1 MTNVRRTFLATASA
15 VALLAAGTQAA
26 IAQDTAAPAP
36 ADEQAQDSGPVEKV
50 TVTGSRIKRP
60 TYTSS
65 LPTATIDSKTLEQ
78 RQNINVLDALTE
90 VRNTNAGAT
99 PTGAQAGFG
108 AGSQFVSLFG
118 LGTNRTLTLVNGRRF
133 VGGNQATIFGPTNAT
148 FSGSA
153 AQGLQVDLNAIPTAM
168 IERIEIV
175 SVGGAPTYG
184 ADAIGGVVNII
195 LKDDFEGYQ
204 VDGFVRENEIDAGG
218 AFRYRGVAGWNIG
231 DGNITVGYERSEN
244 TGLLH
249 SDSPFA
255 NIKDFPSFAANPL
268 NTGGADGIF
277 NNILIFS
284 RRLPALTDAGGMITL
299 ANGLGNPGTAQDLL
313 RPVDR
318 QLLRDRPG
326 IDPILAINP
335 NSGFFTRPA
344 TAAEAALGTA
354 ARPITQVVV
363 PLQFTAGGDLV
374 PFNIGQISAN
384 FPLSNTV
391 SSGGDG
397 LDLAPLT
404 SLEADIDRS
413 IYTALANYNITD
425 SMKVFFEGLYT
436 QLKAVEV
443 VNQPTFQSSVFG
455 AAQATAF
462 PTGAYTA
469 PAAVS
474 GPVIIPN
481 TNPFLTPQAQGVL
494 AANGITEF
502 RLQRANTD
510 LNEGT
515 KSPNEG
521 ETYRFVFGTEGD
533 FMALNRLFDYDFALM
548 YGRAKGKSVASTLL
562 RREFALAMDAVTNA
576 SGQIVCRA
584 QTLAPGT
591 VTWFDPAV
599 SPVAQVVPQS
609 VIDRCRPLNLLGA
622 GKSSAEAQAFVRADP
637 TSESR
642 NDQYMGEFNI
652 TTELLQLPAGPL
664 SIAAGAAWRQER
676 TVFEPDPLLALGLGR
691 SAAIVQT
698 KGRYTSEEMLFEFLL
713 PVFGGDLQT
722 RFMRELT
729 IEGAFRVMDSD
740 SSGLADAGTWALTYR
755 PFDWLKIRGNYTN
768 SLRAPALTELFL
780 PASTTFSSAADPC
793 DSTLID
799 SGPNAAARRA
809 NCEAEWAA
817 QGYTTPLASFI
828 SNVRFATVRGQTG
841 GNPGLIP
848 ETSSAFS
855 YGFVLQP
862 DWLLDDFALAVD
874 YTKIQINQAISSLS
888 LLAIMQQC
896 YDATNSAVCPA
907 NFVFGGAA
915 GFGRGPDGQVLLTN
929 AFNAGFVN
937 AGYLLYDGIT
947 ASMNWRIGLNHTAD
961 WLGAPLETDIG
972 NLDIS
977 ASYQYYDNVET
988 SISGI
993 RNLDNNVNQTEF
1005 GLPEHSGT
1013 LNVLYQLGGLGVL
1026 WQTQYQ
1032 SEQQFN
1038 YANTNETQNV
1048 RFVDD
1053 YYLHNV
1059 TLSYDITENIRAG
1072 VIVNNLF
1079 NEEPPFPVWTQA
1091 NGVYDFTG
1099 RNYTFTASTRF

>member
-15 VALLAAGTQAA
+15 VALLAAGSSIAL
-26 IAQDTAAPAP
+26 AQDPAP
-36 ADEQAQDSGPVEKV
+36 ADQAPAESTGPVEKV

-60 TYTSS
+60 TYSSS

-99 PTGAQAGFG
+99 PSGAQAGFG

-153 AQGLQVDLNAIPTAM
+153 AQGLQVDLNSIPTAM

-195 LKDDFEGYQ
+195 LKDNFEGYQ
-204 VDGFVRENEIDAGG
+204 ADGFVRENEIDAGG

-231 DGNITVGYERSEN
+231 DGNLTVGYERSEN

-268 NTGGADGIF
+268 NASGSDGIF
-277 NNILIFS
+277 NNILIFN
-284 RRLPALTDAGGMITL
+284 RRLPALTDAGGLITL
-299 ANGLGNPGTAQDLL
+299 TNGLGNPGTAQDLL

-326 IDPILAINP
+326 LDPILAINP
-335 NSGFFTRPA
+335 NSGFITRPA

-354 ARPITQVVV
+354 ARPITTVVV

-374 PFNIGQISAN
+374 PFNIGQLAAN

-391 SSGGDG
+391 ASGGDG
-397 LDLAPLT
+397 LDLAQLT

-413 IYTALANYNITD
+413 IYTAIGHYDVSD

-436 QLKAVEV
+436 ELKAVEV
-443 VNQPTFQSSVFG
+443 VNQPTFQSSIFG
-455 AAQATAF
+455 AAQVTAV
-462 PTGAYTA
+462 PTGAYAA

-481 TNPFLTPQAQGVL
+481 TNPFLTPQAVGVM
-494 AANGITEF
+494 ATNGITEF

-515 KSPNEG
+515 KSPNKG

-533 FMALNRLFDYDFALM
+533 FQALDRLVSYDFALM
-548 YGRAKGKSVASTLL
+548 YGRSKGQSVASTLL

-591 VTWFDPAV
+591 VTWFDAAV

-622 GKSSAEAQAFVRADP
+622 GKSSVESQAFVRADP

-642 NDQYMGEFNI
+642 NDQYVGEFNV
-652 TTELLQLPAGPL
+652 TTDVIQLPAGPL

-676 TVFEPDPLLALGLGR
+676 TVFEPDALLRLGLGR
-691 SAAIVQT
+691 SAPIVQT

-722 RFMRELT
+722 RFMREFT

-740 SSGLADAGTWALTYR
+740 ASGLADAGTWAMTYR
-755 PFDWLKIRGNYTN
+755 PFDWLKFRGNYTN

-799 SGPNAAARRA
+799 SGPNPTARRA
-809 NCEAEWAA
+809 NCEAEWIAN
-817 QGYTTPLASFI
+817 GYTTPLNTFI

-841 GNPGLIP
+841 GNPGLVP
-848 ETSSAFS
+848 ETSTAFS
-855 YGFVLQP
+855 YGFVLEP
-862 DWLLDDFALAVD
+862 DWLFDNFAMAVD
-874 YTKIQINQAISSLS
+874 YTKIQINQAISSLT

-896 YDATNSAVCPA
+896 YDAGNNAVCPDS
-907 NFVFGGAA
+907 FVFAGPA
-915 GFGRGPDGQVLLTN
+915 GFGRGPDGQVLLQN

-937 AGYLLYDGIT
+937 AGYLNYDGIT
-947 ASMNWRIGLNHTAD
+947 ASMNWRINLNHTTD
-961 WLGAPLETDIG
+961 WLGHPIQGDLGE
-972 NLDIS
+972 LDVS

-988 SISGI
+988 STSGI
-993 RNLDNNVNQTEF
+993 RSLDNNVNQTEF

-1013 LNVLYQLGGLGVL
+1013 LNMLYSLGDAGLL
-1026 WQTQYQ
+1026 WQIQYQ

-1038 YANTNETQNV
+1038 YSNTNETQDV

-1053 YYLHNV
+1053 YFLHNV
-1059 TLSYDITENIRAG
+1059 TLSYDITENFRAG

-1091 NGVYDFTG
+1091 NGVYDFVG